1 MRWNNRNTKTTIGVG
16 LICAVLLKAV
26 LSVVLNT
33 GFDTMLVS
41 INGAVYVIGLGM
53 MIWGRIEERRG

>member
-1 MRWNNRNTKTTIGVG
+1 MRNRNRKTTIGVM
-16 LICAVLLKAV
+16 LVCAVCFKAV

-41 INGAVYVIGLGM
+41 INGGVYVVGLGM
-53 MIWGRIEERRG
+53 MIWGRIEEQRG